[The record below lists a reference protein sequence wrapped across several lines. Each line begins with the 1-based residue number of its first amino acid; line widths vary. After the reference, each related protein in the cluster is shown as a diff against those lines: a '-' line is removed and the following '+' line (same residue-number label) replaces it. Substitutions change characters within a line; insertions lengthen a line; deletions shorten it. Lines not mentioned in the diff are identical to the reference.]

1 MSRVYLAREALP
13 DRDVAIKVLDEGLSG
28 KLGPERF
35 VREVHV
41 TSRLSHPYIVP
52 IYAAGNAD
60 GMLYYVMPFI
70 SGKSL
75 RDLLEEHG
83 RLPVDDA
90 LRVTLQVAGALAHA
104 HREGIVH
111 RDIKP
116 ANILFQSGHAVVA
129 DFGISRAV
137 HVAEGGDIT
146 QTGLSLGTPAY
157 MSPEQ
162 AMGDG
167 PIDARTDVY
176 SLGCV
181 LYEMLTGHVPFRGR
195 TPQATL
201 AKHMAEDVPSLRE
214 RREDIPEELESVV
227 LKALAKA
234 PEDRFG
240 SAGELAD
247 AVRDADT
254 RATATVLTPERVQRS
269 RWRLSGRPAQVVGT
283 ILAVGATG
291 LAYQAWTSGPEPVRA
306 NSLYRDSVA
315 IMPFLNRTGDPALD
329 YVGASLADEIS
340 SHLAE
345 VPEVKVIASYSVASL
360 WGTNLGMRGLLDTLD
375 IGHLFDGSVELRDG
389 ELTINVQQYS
399 ADGVI
404 VDSRSFAADVQ
415 RSDSLQRVVAH
426 TIAEGFLEGVGL
438 PRTFEE
444 ADAYGPGRDAYL
456 NGMAWLGQRTR
467 EGLLRAIERFTEATE
482 VEALYAAAYAS
493 LSNAYALSLIYMYDV
508 GVSPHEAAA
517 RAVYFADRAVELDP
531 RDAATHTA
539 RGFILGLVRQVDAAE
554 ASFSRA
560 LAIAPNAPDGPS
572 WSARILEARGQNDE
586 AFREAVRARDLDP
599 FHSARHIAV
608 AGLAMVRGDYALAV
622 DEAREALRL
631 EPTLLLARSFEARS
645 LALGGGGDEC
655 LRLDLGVYHL
665 IRALCLAAVGRTSE
679 AGELVAEAE
688 AALDDGETLDP
699 EYWPVLTIQDLA
711 VYYGFTGNAESATR
725 WLGAAFEQSPFGVDS
740 RLLDSALFDPVRDDP
755 AFTTTLDEVRA
766 NAWPRIQQE
775 LGRLGVP

>member
-28 KLGPERF
+28 KLGAERF

-52 IYAAGNAD
+52 IYAAGDAD

-104 HREGIVH
+104 HGEGIVH

-116 ANILFQSGHAVVA
+116 ANILFQSGHAVVT

-162 AMGDG
+162 ALSDG

-176 SLGCV
+176 ALGCV
-181 LYEMLTGHVPFRGR
+181 LYEMLAGHVPFRGR

-201 AKHMAEDVPSLRE
+201 AKHMAEDVPSLQA
-214 RREDIPEELESVV
+214 RRGDVSAELESAVH
-227 LKALAKA
+227 KALAKA

-240 SAGELAD
+240 SARELAD
-247 AVRDADT
+247 ALRRADT
-254 RATATVLTPERVQRS
+254 RATVTVLTPERVQRP
-269 RWRLSGRPAQVVGT
+269 RRRLSGRPAQVVGT
-283 ILAVGATG
+283 ILAVAATG
-291 LAYQAWTSGPEPVRA
+291 LAYQAWTSGPTPVRA

-315 IMPFLNRTGDPALD
+315 IMPFLNRTGDPALE

-360 WGTNLGMRGLLDTLD
+360 WGTNLGMRDLLDTLD
-375 IGHLFDGSVELRDG
+375 IGHLFDGSLELRDG
-389 ELTINVQQYS
+389 ELTINVQHFN
-399 ADGVI
+399 ADGVL
-404 VDSRSFAADVQ
+404 VDSHSFAAPEGLL
-415 RSDSLQRVVAH
+415 DSLQSAVAH
-426 TIAEGFLEGVGL
+426 SIAESFLASAGV
-438 PRTFEE
+438 PRIFEE
-444 ADAYGPGRDAYL
+444 ADSYGPGRDAYL
-456 NGMAWLGQRTR
+456 NGTAWLGQRTR
-467 EGLLRAIERFTEATE
+467 EGLRTAIERFTEAIE
-482 VEALYAAAYAS
+482 LDRSYAAAYAG
-493 LSNAYALSLIYMYDV
+493 LSNSYALSLVYNYDV
-508 GVSPHEAAA
+508 GVSPYQAAA
-517 RAVYFADRAVELDP
+517 RAVYFADRAVDLDP
-531 RDAATHTA
+531 TDAATYTA
-539 RGFILGLVRQVDAAE
+539 RGYIRALVQQDVDVAQE
-554 ASFSRA
+554 AFRRA

-572 WSARILEARGQNDE
+572 WSARILEARGQIDD

-608 AGLAMVRGDYALAV
+608 AGLAMVQREYALAIE
-622 DEAREALRL
+622 EAREALRL
-631 EPTLLLARSFEARS
+631 EPTLLLARAFEARS
-645 LALGGGGDEC
+645 LALAGRADEC
-655 LRLDLGVYHL
+655 LQLDLGVYGL
-665 IRALCLAAVGRTSE
+665 IRALCLAAVGREGE
-679 AGELVAEAE
+679 ADELVAEAE
-688 AALDDGETLDP
+688 AELADGAVFDEEYSPALS
-699 EYWPVLTIQDLA
+699 YQDLA
-711 VYYGFTGNAESATR
+711 VFHAFTGDAEGAAR
-725 WLGAAFEQSPFGVDS
+725 WLRAAFDESPFGVDP
-740 RLLDSALFDPVRDDP
+740 RLLDSALFDPVRVDSSF
-755 AFTTTLDEVRA
+755 AAALAEVRA
-766 NAWPRIQQE
+766 EAWPRIQRE
-775 LGRLGVP
+775 LERL